1 MSEVT
6 SVSSSSSSNYL
17 SQALAPKGTTSP
29 ASSANSP
36 ESAGQDVVDLSPAA
50 QRETMETGRIA
61 LNAEAGN
68 LTSAQASQ
76 LYQQVAS
83 IQTQI
88 TSDKQADGGTLSSQ
102 DAQSIN
108 QLQNQLSATIYSD
121 AHNGAAPPTSH
132 PAISEAGKR
141 AAMQAGRIE
150 LNEQAGNLN
159 ASQAQQ
165 LMGQQTT
172 IDQLIASGNQ
182 ANSGTLT
189 QSEAQQINQLQ
200 NQASQQI
207 YETAHPSAT

>member
-6 SVSSSSSSNYL
+6 SVTASQNYPSPVL
-17 SQALAPKGTTSP
+17 SPKGTIP
-29 ASSANSP
+29 AASSANNP
-36 ESAGQDVVDLSPAA
+36 EPLAQDVVDLSPAA

-61 LNAEAGN
+61 LNAQAGN
-68 LTSAQASQ
+68 LTAAQASQ

-88 TSDKQADGGTLSSQ
+88 TSDKQAGGGTLSSQ

-132 PAISEAGKR
+132 PPISEAEKR

-159 ASQAQQ
+159 ASQTQQ
-165 LMGQQTT
+165 LMSQQTT
-172 IDQLIASGNQ
+172 IDQLIGSNNQ
-182 ANSGTLT
+182 ANGGTLT

-200 NQASQQI
+200 NQASRQI